1 MFETMSGMVCF
12 VTVTVSLLYGTR
24 ISWLCGKKCAFK
36 EQPEIKKQTLSES
49 VPSAIA
55 VFFFGFLVL
64 YSYFMDGFVIV
75 LVSSIMSSMIL
86 AAMIVSMAMPELR
99 RNPSNK

>member
-1 MFETMSGMVCF
+1 MFEAMSGMICF

-24 ISWLCGKKCAFK
+24 ISWLCGKKCVFE
-36 EQPEIKKQTLSES
+36 EQPVIKKQSLTES
-49 VPSAIA
+49 VPAAIA
-55 VFFFGFLVL
+55 IYFFGFVVL

-75 LVSSIMSSMIL
+75 LVSSVVSAIIL
-86 AAMIVSMAMPELR
+86 ATLVVSMAMPELR

>member
-1 MFETMSGMVCF
+1 MFEAMSGMACF

-36 EQPEIKKQTLSES
+36 EPPEIKRQTLSES

-55 VFFFGFLVL
+55 VYFFGFVVL

-75 LVSSIMSSMIL
+75 LVSSVISAIIL
-86 AAMIVSMAMPELR
+86 ATLVVSMAMPELR